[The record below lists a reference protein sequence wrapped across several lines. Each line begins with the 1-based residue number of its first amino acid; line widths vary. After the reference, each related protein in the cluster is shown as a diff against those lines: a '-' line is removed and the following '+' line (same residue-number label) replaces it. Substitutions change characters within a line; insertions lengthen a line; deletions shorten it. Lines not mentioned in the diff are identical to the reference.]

1 MRLERRMKPS
11 VEVSTAPIADIV
23 FLLLIYF
30 MLTSSFI
37 VQSSLEVELPSSS
50 SDKPH
55 KGGHTV
61 TIAADGTYAW
71 DDASNTERDDIPQLI
86 EDALENAS
94 DDERTITLRTD
105 KETIMDD
112 VAFVMSEVARH
123 GGKVVILTKKNSE

>member
-1 MRLERRMKPS
+1 MKPS

-37 VQSSLEVELPSSS
+37 VQSSLQVELPSSS
-50 SDKPH
+50 SDRPH

-61 TIAADGTYAW
+61 TITADGIYAW
-71 DDASNTERDDIPQLI
+71 DDASNTEREDLPQLI
-86 EDALENAS
+86 EDALANAK
-94 DDERTITLRTD
+94 DEERTITLRTD
-105 KETIMDD
+105 KQTVMDD

-123 GGKVVILTKKNSE
+123 GGKVVILTKKGSD